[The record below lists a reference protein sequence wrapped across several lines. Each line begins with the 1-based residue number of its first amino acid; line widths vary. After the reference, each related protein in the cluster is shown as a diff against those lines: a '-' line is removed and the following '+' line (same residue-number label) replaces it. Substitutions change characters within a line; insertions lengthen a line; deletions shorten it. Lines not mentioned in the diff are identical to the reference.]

1 MSGLKR
7 ELYFY
12 FIVCWFFMIRFHI
25 AQAVLKLSVKLRVAL
40 KLNFWSS
47 CPHLLSAEATDVN
60 HHTLQELYIQNKAE
74 KRKIQSAT
82 TAKLCL
88 RAAF

>member
-7 ELYFY
+7 ELYF
-12 FIVCWFFMIRFHI
+12 FFVVCWFFMIRFHI
-25 AQAVLKLSVKLRVAL
+25 AQAVLKLPVKLRVAL

-47 CPHLLSAEATDVN
+47 CLQLLSAEATDVN

-74 KRKIQSAT
+74 KRKIQRAT

-88 RAAF
+88 SAAF

>member
-12 FIVCWFFMIRFHI
+12 LIVCWFFMTRFHT
-25 AQAVLKLSVKLRVAL
+25 AQAALKLSVKLRVAL

-47 CPHLLSAEATDVN
+47 CLHLLSAEATDLN

-74 KRKIQSAT
+74 KRKIQSTT

-88 RAAF
+88 SAAF